1 MAAEGGFQVSTP
13 ELNPIE
19 PKVLEAFSYVIV
31 TAVEGGHY
39 TRDDYREWTQYAH
52 ADGPDGFFQAAV
64 TVYPNRVGKYDS
76 DEKPDPVRVTAD
88 WFARRIAQGF
98 LRGIDKKYPGLAW
111 PRKPAEGPEI
121 PPALFDKAARLL
133 IGDEDVAGEIDV
145 IDAGALLQV
154 AVYGEVIYG

>member
-1 MAAEGGFQVSTP
+1 MSDKSNLGDKPFKP
-13 ELNPIE
+13 E
-19 PKVLEAFSYVIV
+19 VLEAFSYVIV

-76 DEKPDPVRVTAD
+76 DDKPDPVRVTAD
-88 WFARRIAQGF
+88 WFAKRI
-98 LRGIDKKYPGLAW
+98 LTEVLNSMSIYPA
-111 PRKPAEGPEI
+111 KSDGP
-121 PPALFDKAARLL
+121 LNGKLLSKAVLL
-133 IGDEDVAGEIDV
+133 LVGDEDVAGEIDV
-145 IDAGALLQV
+145 IDAGALLQI